1 MFIKQKIKLAISRND
16 KKEINLNYKKVKF
29 IN

>member
-1 MFIKQKIKLAISRND
+1 MFIKQKIKLVISRND